1 MGVYMFLRVLQLA
14 IVAFII
20 VLMVTQ
26 VIIPY
31 FRGTIFFPMFSKEI
45 VLQKELEEVKQE
57 SVEADMVKEIEG
69 LKKVVKEKL
78 EQISEPLEKKSRKK
92 RV

>member
-1 MGVYMFLRVLQLA
+1 MFLRVFQFA

-31 FRGTIFFPMFSKEI
+31 FRGTVFFPIFSKE
-45 VLQKELEEVKQE
+45 VMLQKKLEEVKQE
-57 SVEADMVKEIEG
+57 SVEVDMVKEIEG
-69 LKKVVKEKL
+69 LKRVVKEKL

>member
-1 MGVYMFLRVLQLA
+1 MFLRVLQLA

>member
-1 MGVYMFLRVLQLA
+1 MFLRVFQFA
-14 IVAFII
+14 IVVFII

-31 FRGTIFFPMFSKEI
+31 FRGTVFFPIFSKE
-45 VLQKELEEVKQE
+45 VMLQKKLEEVKQE
-57 SVEADMVKEIEG
+57 SVEVDMVKEIEG
-69 LKKVVKEKL
+69 LKRVVKEKL